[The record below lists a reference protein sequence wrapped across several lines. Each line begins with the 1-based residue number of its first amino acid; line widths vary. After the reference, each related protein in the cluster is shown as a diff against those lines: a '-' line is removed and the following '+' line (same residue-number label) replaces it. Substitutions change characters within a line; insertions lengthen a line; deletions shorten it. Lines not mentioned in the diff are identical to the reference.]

1 MEKITEIMEEYK
13 IYHIPGIKIGC
24 STQIDIRIDNQGFDN
39 YEVLEIHTDIYE
51 ASKRES
57 ELQKK
62 YGYSVDWIPY
72 HKTIEHQKI
81 SRNKKSRLLAL
92 KSRGDKNI
100 ILSEMGKIGG
110 KKTKESGKLL
120 QSAILGGKIAG
131 KIRAKVNNSTILK
144 CPKCGMENNV
154 GNSKR
159 WHFDNCKR
167 IN

>member
-1 MEKITEIMEEYK
+1 MEVYK

-24 STQIDIRIDNQGFDN
+24 SNQIDIRIEYQGFNN
-39 YEVLEIHTDIYE
+39 YEVLETYTDIYE
-51 ASKRES
+51 ASKRETI
-57 ELQKK
+57 LQKQ
-62 YGYSVDWIPY
+62 YGYNVDNIPY
-72 HKTIEHQKI
+72 YKTIQNQKL
-81 SRNKKSRLLAL
+81 SRGKKSRLLAL
-92 KSRGDKNI
+92 KNRGNVNTV
-100 ILSEMGKIGG
+100 LSEMGKIGG

-120 QSAILGGKIAG
+120 QSAILGGKVAG
-131 KIRAKVNNSTILK
+131 KIRAKVNNSNILK